1 MKTVLSKIEE
11 LTTHLEE
18 EKHMQKSIYNIV
30 NMIKKEEKGLEKIKY
45 LLTHY
50 THQLVQSKLEQ
61 MLIEFCEEQNT
72 NEWELEEVNVSL
84 KDSNDFLLL
93 TTNWSWLK
101 KKNKEDEEILY
112 NRYIEPI
119 VQQNEK
125 DIVRI
130 YAKLPTTVKKF
141 ALFTK
146 IEHLFQ

>member
-11 LTTHLEE
+11 LTKYLEE
-18 EKHMQKSIYNIV
+18 EKQIQKSIYDIV
-30 NMIKKEEKGLEKIKY
+30 NMLKKEEKGLEKIKY
-45 LLTHY
+45 LLNHY

-61 MLIEFCEEQNT
+61 MLIEYCEDQNS
-72 NEWELEEVNVSL
+72 NEWELEEERLSL
-84 KDSNDFLLL
+84 KESNDFLLL

-101 KKNKEDEEILY
+101 KKIKEDEEILY
-112 NRYIEPI
+112 NLYIEPI

-125 DIVRI
+125 DIIEI